1 MRLHHRST
9 AILGMKARPITPIT
23 NILARFVGVLAVLVS
38 LSADVQAQ
46 PRVARIGV
54 IAVGLPS
61 ESAPSLDAF
70 RRRMIELGYVEGRNI
85 AIDVRFAAAEAEA
98 YRNAAAELVARKVD
112 VLLTANTAATRAA
125 KLQTTTIP
133 IVMVHVGDPD
143 TSGLVNSLSRPGG
156 NVTGQ
161 SFLGP
166 ELSLKGFDLIT
177 EAVPRAK
184 RVALLYD
191 PELVNR
197 DPPDFR
203 PVRDAAQKKG
213 VTLVPVR
220 LPRSGDL
227 DAAFAAAGQPL
238 PSALV
243 VVAVGPSEQ
252 LRIAEFATQHRIP
265 AIFSQREAINAHALM
280 SYGPNFV
287 EFWRGAATYVDK
299 ILKGAKPADLPVE
312 RASAFQLTINL
323 KTAKALG
330 ITLPAS
336 VMTRADQLIE

>member
-1 MRLHHRST
+1 MRLHDRATADHRST
-9 AILGMKARPITPIT
+9 ARPVTQVAD
-23 NILARFVGVLAVLVS
+23 ILANLVGVLALAAS
-38 LSADVQAQ
+38 LSPDVEAQ
-46 PRVARIGV
+46 PRIARIGI

-61 ESAPSLDAF
+61 ESAPHLDAF
-70 RRRMIELGYVEGRNI
+70 RRRMVELGYIEGRNI
-85 AIDVRFAAAEAEA
+85 AIDVRYAAPEAEA
-98 YRNAAAELVARKVD
+98 YRNAAAELVARKAD
-112 VLLTANTAATRAA
+112 VLLASNSAATRAA
-125 KLQTTTIP
+125 KLQTTTVP

-143 TSGLVNSLSRPGG
+143 SAGLVKSLSRPGG

-166 ELSLKGFDLIT
+166 ELNLKGFDLIT

-184 RVALLYD
+184 RIAVMYD
-191 PELVNR
+191 PEVVVR

-203 PVRDAAQKKG
+203 PLREAAQKKG

-220 LPRSGDL
+220 LPRSSDL

-238 PSALV
+238 PSALIA
-243 VVAVGPSEQ
+243 VAVGAGEQ
-252 LRIAEFATQHRIP
+252 LRIADFAAKHRMP
-265 AIFSQREAINAHALM
+265 AICSQRDAINAGALM

-287 EFWRGAATYVDK
+287 EFWRGAASYVDK
-299 ILKGAKPADLPVE
+299 ILKGAKPADLPIE
-312 RASAFQLTINL
+312 RAAAFELVINL

-336 VMTRADQLIE
+336 VLTRADQLIE

>member
-1 MRLHHRST
+1 MRLHHPST
-9 AILGMKARPITPIT
+9 AILGMTARPFASVV
-23 NILARFVGVLAVLVS
+23 NILAKLVGLLAVVVS
-38 LSADVQAQ
+38 FTADAQ
-46 PRVARIGV
+46 TQSRVARIGV

-61 ESAPSLDAF
+61 ELAPSLDAF

-98 YRNAAAELVARKVD
+98 YRNAAAELVTRKVD

-143 TSGLVNSLSRPGG
+143 MSGLVSSLSRPGG

-166 ELSLKGFDLIT
+166 ELSLKCFDLIT

-197 DPPDFR
+197 DPPDFQ

-227 DAAFAAAGQPL
+227 DAAFAAAVQPF
-238 PSALV
+238 PSALA
-243 VVAVGPSEQ
+243 VVAVGPAEQ
-252 LRIAEFATQHRIP
+252 LRIAEFAARRRTP
-265 AIFSQREAINAHALM
+265 AIFSLREATNAGALM

-287 EFWRGAATYVDK
+287 EFWRGAATYVDR
-299 ILKGAKPADLPVE
+299 ILKGAKPAELPVE
-312 RASAFQLTINL
+312 RAVAFELVINL
-323 KTAKALG
+323 KTARALG
-330 ITLPAS
+330 ITLPPS
-336 VMTRADQLIE
+336 VLTRADQLIE